1 MRIELV
7 TGASNIVR
15 FPVERRA
22 RPTLALLRTITPD
35 PLEVT
40 RIVESFAFKPL
51 PTPLRDPEGVSGGRS
66 AGELKAVLARRV
78 ETAIG
83 ACRAAHDA
91 AVASTTA
98 QERVVAAQSAGADWG
113 ELASHADKLT
123 TIAAELLVAAFV
135 RSEKAESA
143 ATALDRMK
151 NADASRAMFG

>member
-51 PTPLRDPEGVSGGRS
+51 PRPLRDPEGVSGGRTT
-66 AGELKAVLARRV
+66 GELEAVLARCV

-83 ACRAAHDA
+83 ACRAAI
-91 AVASTTA
+91 
-98 QERVVAAQSAGADWG
+98 R
-113 ELASHADKLT
+113 
-123 TIAAELLVAAFV
+123 
-135 RSEKAESA
+135 R
-143 ATALDRMK
+143 R
-151 NADASRAMFG
+151 